1 MRSLRLPRA
10 SLRQKSLK
18 EGLEGA
24 PWRRA
29 RHTTSRREEAGREEL
44 EEGGRE
50 ERVKERRERW
60 RARHTGFRR
69 KKMEE
74 GKRRKGGEKWREVRR
89 LRGKW
94 RKESW
99 YFGQGGIKE

>member
-29 RHTTSRREEAGREEL
+29 RHTTSRKEEAGREEL

-50 ERVKERRERW
+50 ERFKERREMESK
-60 RARHTGFRR
+60 TQGF
-69 KKMEE
+69 
-74 GKRRKGGEKWREVRR
+74 
-89 LRGKW
+89 
-94 RKESW
+94 
-99 YFGQGGIKE
+99 